1 MQVFFST
8 LKGRVKGGGGGGG
21 GGGGKVG
28 GRGKKGEKE
37 EEEEEKVRLEKDEK
51 SAVRAWKMLILKALL
66 KVQKLRDASVFQK

>member
-1 MQVFFST
+1 MQVFFRTS
-8 LKGRVKGGGGGGG
+8 KRRIRGEREGGGRGEGGR
-21 GGGGKVG
+21 VG
-28 GRGKKGEKE
+28 GRGKEG